1 MKNRYFI
8 RSRISEKKFRQ
19 IIKFFS
25 MDLTALQIASL
36 TKVNRNTINNILKK
50 IREKIAQHCEKENY
64 FNKKEFAQDKL
75 CVGIKCIHKTEDK
88 DDKGKI
94 IIFGL
99 QKENGKTYIQVIKS
113 FKDSTLSLIK
123 EKLFH
128 SDSFKPYNDF
138 VDTTYKKL
146 YKFYHFSN
154 DLIAETGIKNQIKTH
169 INGVKNFLGIAK
181 VRLSKFRGIN
191 KNTFYLHLKECEF
204 RFNNR
209 DKNLY
214 RIILDILRKEPL
226 N

>member
-50 IREKIAQHCEKENY
+50 IREKIAQHCDRETY
-64 FNKKEFAQDKL
+64 FDKREFAQDKI
-75 CVGIKCIHKTEDK
+75 CVGVKCIRGKK
-88 DDKGKI
+88 DREDKGKI
-94 IIFGL
+94 IIFGV
-99 QKENGKTYIQVIKS
+99 QKDNGRTYIQVIKS
-113 FKDSTLSLIK
+113 FKENTLSLVK
-123 EKLFH
+123 EKLSH
-128 SDSFKPYNDF
+128 TGDFKPYSGF
-138 VDTTYKKL
+138 ADTAYKKL
-146 YKFYHFSN
+146 YRFYKFSN
-154 DLIAETGIKNQIKTH
+154 DFIVETGIKNH
-169 INGVKNFLGIAK
+169 MNGIKNFLGIAK

-214 RIILDILRKEPL
+214 KVILDILRKKPL